1 MRRTQ
6 HWSAS
11 GVPATTPLWLRP
23 VPVVLFLGALALLI
37 YLNSLQNEF
46 VFDDRP
52 LIVNYPRIKSL
63 QNLPKILGFHARAAY
78 RPLRTASFA
87 VDYFLFG
94 PNPAGFRAVNITL
107 HVLNGALVFFLFRTL
122 LRSPLPALLG
132 AILFVVHPIQ
142 TESVA
147 YVSGR
152 RDLLFTLFYLVGFFS
167 YVQYRETDRLRYLFL
182 AWFGYVFSLLSK
194 EMGISLPLLCFC
206 YDVTRY
212 IPTAEGKKPLTSW
225 QAAVEGVRAAVRRHK
240 TLYTVGAV
248 GVLIFLWY
256 YAYLHNPSRQRM
268 MYGGGLGPT
277 LLTSARI
284 FAHYIKLMAFPLTLS
299 ADYSYNAFPISRSLA
314 DAKVI
319 SALMI
324 LGGAWWGIYRLLARE
339 KWAAFGGL
347 WFFVTLLPVS
357 QIIPHHEMMAEHYL
371 YLPSAGLFLTA
382 GLLLERWL
390 ARNQYRVAIITGFA
404 VIVLLLGV
412 RTVVRNRDWRD
423 NQTLW
428 TKIILT
434 APESARAHTNVG
446 ELAIRK
452 GRFQEAYREFREA
465 IRILPDDAINRDN
478 FGGLLLRLGLFDEAE
493 REFSEALRIRPSYVK
508 PRVNLGL
515 LYLNRGQLDKAE
527 GEFRAALESKR
538 IKRGLRASILN
549 NLGIV
554 LAMKGRRVEAEQAF
568 AEAVRLSPRYADA
581 RANLGK
587 AYLEK
592 GMPQEGVAQI
602 AEAIRL
608 KGSDARFHYLLGQA
622 YHMQGE
628 RELAA
633 LQLAK
638 ALSLR
643 PEFPEARQL
652 LNTINREKGSE
663 RGQRG

>member
-1 MRRTQ
+1 
-6 HWSAS
+6 
-11 GVPATTPLWLRP
+11 
-23 VPVVLFLGALALLI
+23 
-37 YLNSLQNEF
+37 
-46 VFDDRP
+46 
-52 LIVNYPRIKSL
+52 
-63 QNLPKILGFHARAAY
+63 
-78 RPLRTASFA
+78 
-87 VDYFLFG
+87 
-94 PNPAGFRAVNITL
+94 
-107 HVLNGALVFFLFRTL
+107 
-122 LRSPLPALLG
+122 
-132 AILFVVHPIQ
+132 
-142 TESVA
+142 
-147 YVSGR
+147 
-152 RDLLFTLFYLVGFFS
+152 
-167 YVQYRETDRLRYLFL
+167 
-182 AWFGYVFSLLSK
+182 
-194 EMGISLPLLCFC
+194 
-206 YDVTRY
+206 
-212 IPTAEGKKPLTSW
+212 
-225 QAAVEGVRAAVRRHK
+225 
-240 TLYTVGAV
+240 
-248 GVLIFLWY
+248 
-256 YAYLHNPSRQRM
+256 
-268 MYGGGLGPT
+268 
-277 LLTSARI
+277 
-284 FAHYIKLMAFPLTLS
+284 MAFPLTLS

-339 KWAAFGGL
+339 RWAAFGGL